1 MNNIFLQVASSDIW
15 HLFGNCAHSLQ
26 VFGHREH
33 CYVIFRCSR
42 NACKLTSWHW
52 MLGFLEVLKMCL
64 SDLGKCCHPTYA
76 MKFLCREIFQMNGK
90 EQRNIANTLVSE
102 ISTFP
107 YLVHLFFKIKT
118 FQIEQTSPFALLQDP
133 TPSLHPLPRGG
144 HCQKVVCI
152 FLAHVF
158 TFLLYICSLCN
169 IHIVLLIFMHYQ
181 KWHCRT
187 ILIVFRFSS
196 ALYFG
201 NPSTGHTSLVHSCS
215 LHRMRI
221 LIAWS
226 DTVYL
231 PIFLSIDMG
240 LFWFLCILYN
250 AAIS

>member
-1 MNNIFLQVASSDIW
+1 M
-15 HLFGNCAHSLQ
+15 
-26 VFGHREH
+26 
-33 CYVIFRCSR
+33 
-42 NACKLTSWHW
+42 
-52 MLGFLEVLKMCL
+52 
-64 SDLGKCCHPTYA
+64 
-76 MKFLCREIFQMNGK
+76 CREIFQMNGK

-107 YLVHLFFKIKT
+107 YLVHLFFKIKHSRLNRHPLLC
-118 FQIEQTSPFALLQDP
+118 FSRSYSLSP
-133 TPSLHPLPRGG
+133 SLPRGG
-144 HCQKVVCI
+144 HCQVVCI

-158 TFLLYICSLCN
+158 ILLYICSLCN

-196 ALYFG
+196 ALYFR

-240 LFWFLCILYN
+240 LFDFYVFCIMLPSPNTICIWAFCKVYIGRGSWVTYILIFSIYYQICFSE
-250 AAIS
+250 AIWELLFPRHRSSFR